1 MKKAAEIITPI
12 MESGKV
18 NVLAFIG
25 SSKVAN
31 GLKKLHPKVNRLR
44 AILSL
49 DARNQSL

>member
-1 MKKAAEIITPI
+1 

-49 DARNQSL
+49 DAKNAAIVTKTPIWMLR